1 MYNVQHRIIR
11 KIYKSNYSNII
22 RYYSTGIIV
31 KNMVLLL
38 NYRARG
44 APSLGPTPRDGPLP
58 HSPGVPRPGPPP
70 ATCLGPKAAP
80 YASIFPIGPL
90 IKFTRP
96 HHIKYFFFTS
106 RNMNNMNISI
116 EN

>member
-1 MYNVQHRIIR
+1 
-11 KIYKSNYSNII
+11 
-22 RYYSTGIIV
+22 
-31 KNMVLLL
+31 MVLLL

-96 HHIKYFFFTS
+96 HHIFFTS

>member
-1 MYNVQHRIIR
+1 MA
-11 KIYKSNYSNII
+11 
-22 RYYSTGIIV
+22 
-31 KNMVLLL
+31 LLL
-38 NYRARG
+38 SYRPRVA
-44 APSLGPTPRDGPLP
+44 PTPQADPRNGPLP

-96 HHIKYFFFTS
+96 HHIKFFFF

>member
-1 MYNVQHRIIR
+1 MA
-11 KIYKSNYSNII
+11 
-22 RYYSTGIIV
+22 
-31 KNMVLLL
+31 LLL
-38 NYRARG
+38 SYRPRVA
-44 APSLGPTPRDGPLP
+44 PTPQADPRNGPLP
-58 HSPGVPRPGPPP
+58 HSPGDPRPGPPP

-80 YASIFPIGPL
+80 YASIFPIGQL

-96 HHIKYFFFTS
+96 HHITIFFTS

>member
-1 MYNVQHRIIR
+1 
-11 KIYKSNYSNII
+11 
-22 RYYSTGIIV
+22 
-31 KNMVLLL
+31 MVLLL

-80 YASIFPIGPL
+80 YASIFPIGQL

-96 HHIKYFFFTS
+96 HHIFFTS